1 MRGLDIANKEFL
13 QAIMSHG
20 IMNARQVKDVIND
33 IMRRHGAQSDFA
45 TYMTGVVAAINTA
58 LEPYDMQIKKCICEV
73 KGTNFYA
80 LVNQTE
86 HPLNKLSPLYS
97 PAQLELFKKIIEEVL
112 TSDSGTVTSM
122 QVLNFEFGEAVKFS
136 RREREETLT
145 KMAHDQWLMQEDG
158 EISLSARS
166 IYELDV
172 YIREVY
178 KEDAII
184 CPACNAL
191 VIRGQ
196 RCAKED
202 CPVRI
207 HNHCAKKLFKAGAQ
221 RKCPTCK
228 IAWKVPTNLSQTQEE
243 NPTPSQ
249 ATNGA
254 DHEAASQRPS
264 TSSGRRGRSARDS

>member
-1 MRGLDIANKEFL
+1 MPCLDFANKEFL
-13 QAIMSHG
+13 QAIMSYG

-33 IMRRHGAQSDFA
+33 IMRRHGVQSDFA
-45 TYMTGVVAAINTA
+45 SYMTSVVAAINTS

-73 KGTNFYA
+73 KGTNYYA

-86 HPLNKLSPLYS
+86 HPLNKLSPLYT
-97 PAQLELFKKIIEEVL
+97 PMQLELFKKIVEEVL

-122 QVLNFEFGEAVKFS
+122 EALNFEFGETVKFS

-145 KMAHDQWLMQEDG
+145 RMANDMWLVEERG

-178 KEDAII
+178 KDQAVI

-191 VIRGQ
+191 VVRGQ
-196 RCAKED
+196 RCEKGN
-202 CPVRI
+202 CSVRI
-207 HNHCAKKLFKAGAQ
+207 HNHCAKKLFKAGTQ
-221 RKCPTCK
+221 RKCPSCK
-228 IAWKVPTNLSQTQEE
+228 TAWSVPLSEE
-243 NPTPSQ
+243 NSTQSQ
-249 ATNGA
+249 NPGTTKEGN
-254 DHEAASQRPS
+254 EAASSANQP
-264 TSSGRRGRSARDS
+264 TTSGRRARHPSRNS